1 MNQTTVRLR
10 KINWV
15 KNQPGTNSATHLSRT
30 MEGLA
35 KRDDA
40 KEAVESIAAT
50 GIWVGVAGEPGSKSE
65 SLSALRKIWNVL
77 AG

>member
-1 MNQTTVRLR
+1 
-10 KINWV
+10 
-15 KNQPGTNSATHLSRT
+15 
-30 MEGLA
+30 MEGLDT
-35 KRDDA
+35 RDDA
-40 KEAVESIAAT
+40 KEAVESIAGT

>member
-1 MNQTTVRLR
+1 MGHSTQRQKKLIGSKTIRAL
-10 KINWV
+10 
-15 KNQPGTNSATHLSRT
+15 THLSST

-35 KRDDA
+35 TREDA